1 LNEAELRDYAQI
13 RSIKDTWNNAEEV
26 AQAKAELYKADVQSS
41 QNMYRFIIND
51 AIVYTQLEQFKSA
64 SARRIA
70 EQWIQESERLA
81 TMQSELELLRK
92 SYIKGASQ
100 QEQEKILQY
109 ESAIHQL
116 RATVLRLEK
125 NMRNTELAQ

>member
-1 LNEAELRDYAQI
+1 
-13 RSIKDTWNNAEEV
+13 
-26 AQAKAELYKADVQSS
+26 
-41 QNMYRFIIND
+41 
-51 AIVYTQLEQFKSA
+51 
-64 SARRIA
+64 
-70 EQWIQESERLA
+70 
-81 TMQSELELLRK
+81 MQSELELLRN
-92 SYIKGASQ
+92 SYTKGASQ